1 MELTNLAAQ
10 NVIRRL
16 LHGEDYRIEILAL
29 INASFLQFAIDFFGK
44 VAAAKLN
51 ATDISLDWYRNAFI
65 DADLPTSEIIINAGL
80 NQKTISNSYN
90 TARRDVVLEVAPRH
104 YEELLS
110 LIDRLTQDGENIDIT
125 LTIKLRGV
133 SVDLNLSES
142 LIVINALAVKRA
154 QIRGGAW
161 STAGKRVELPLMR
174 TLCALYQVPNQH
186 YKLKGR
192 TQQSREVDFHLV
204 GTHDDAV
211 YYCEVKLMGQ
221 GNPESADAVIARDTN
236 VFIADK
242 LSDLNKQQLDQREIQ
257 WVELRSNKGYQ
268 KFEQVLLTLG
278 IPYTLFDGDLDQA
291 LSVIFVELFSTS

>member
-1 MELTNLAAQ
+1 MELTNLAVQ

-29 INASFLQFAIDFFGK
+29 INARFLQFAIEFFSK
-44 VAAAKLN
+44 VAVAKLN
-51 ATDISLDWYRNAFI
+51 ATDISLDWYRAAFI

-80 NQKTISNSYN
+80 NQKTVSNSYH
-90 TARRDVVLEVAPRH
+90 TARREVVLEVAPRH
-104 YEELLS
+104 YEEMLS

-161 STAGKRVELPLMR
+161 STAEKRVELPLMR
-174 TLCALYQVPNQH
+174 TLCALYQVPYQH
-186 YKLKGR
+186 YKLKGH

-204 GTHDDAV
+204 GTDDDAI

-221 GNPESADAVIARDTN
+221 GNPESADGVIARDSK
-236 VFIADK
+236 VFVADK
-242 LSDLNKQQLDQREIQ
+242 LSDLNKKQLEQRGIA
-257 WVELRSNKGYQ
+257 WVELRSYNGYQ
-268 KFEQVLLTLG
+268 KFEEILNTFK
-278 IPYTLFDGDLDQA
+278 IPHTPFQGDLDQA
-291 LSVIFVELFSTS
+291 LPSIFSEVFPA